1 MAGAYPLGPRHAGG
15 AMTGNQ
21 VTAPGARAT
30 LEATLAH
37 PFADP
42 DLLEEALTHRSAA
55 YVAAGR
61 RDRRGTRRSLGYE
74 RLEFLGDRV
83 LGLLVAE
90 MLMTAFPREA
100 EGALARRHAELVRKE
115 TLAAIAL
122 EIQLAEHVRLPTLED
137 GAARHNPSLLADVC
151 EAIIAA
157 LYIDGG
163 LETARRFVVQH
174 WTGRMNASVAPPKD
188 AKTALQEWAQGR
200 GRPLPVYRLV
210 KTDGPP
216 HQPVFTVSASVE
228 GEAEES
234 AIGTSKRLAES
245 AAAGLLLARI
255 RGTKGETS

>member
-1 MAGAYPLGPRHAGG
+1 MSG
-15 AMTGNQ
+15 Q
-21 VTAPGARAT
+21 VTAPGLRAT

-55 YVAAGR
+55 YVESGR

-90 MLMTAFPREA
+90 MLMAAFPREA

-115 TLAAIAL
+115 TLAAIAE
-122 EIQLAEHVRLPTLED
+122 EIDLAEHVRLPTLED
-137 GAARHNPSLLADVC
+137 GVARHNPSLLADVC

-163 LETARRFVVQH
+163 LETARRFVALH
-174 WTGRMNASVAPPKD
+174 WTGRMNASLAPPKD
-188 AKTALQEWAQGR
+188 AKTGLQEWAQGR
-200 GRPLPVYRLV
+200 GRPLPIYRLV

-216 HQPVFTVSASVE
+216 HQPVFTVSVSVE
-228 GEAEES
+228 GEGEETAS
-234 AIGTSKRLAES
+234 GASKRLAES

-255 RGTKGETS
+255 RGAQGESP

>member
-1 MAGAYPLGPRHAGG
+1 M
-15 AMTGNQ
+15 
-21 VTAPGARAT
+21 APGSRAE
-30 LEATLAH
+30 LEERLAH
-37 PFADP
+37 RFADP
-42 DLLEEALTHRSAA
+42 NLLEEALTHRSAA
-55 YVAAGR
+55 YVDGGR

-90 MLMTAFPREA
+90 MLMAAFPREA

-115 TLAAIAL
+115 TLAGIAE
-122 EIQLAEHVRLPTLED
+122 EIELADHVRLPTLEESV
-137 GAARHNPSLLADVC
+137 ARHNPSLLADVC

-163 LETARRFVVQH
+163 LETARRFVLQH

-216 HQPVFTVSASVE
+216 HQPIFTVSASVE
-228 GEAEES
+228 GEAEEMAS
-234 AIGTSKRLAES
+234 GPSKRLAES

-255 RGTKGETS
+255 RGA